1 MQKRKVFV
9 SSGHVEKKNMKK
21 RKKKIG
27 YVIFSPIPLLPAKN
41 SPLKHMQK
49 RVDSLLFYSALKIS
63 YRCLI
68 SQSTFLYLV
77 LKESTPRYFASGF
90 APNKT
95 IAKLKDTTK
104 YTEDNKDVIINKEGS
119 RMLKDG
125 ED

>member
-1 MQKRKVFV
+1 MGMSK
-9 SSGHVEKKNMKK
+9 KKNKKK

-41 SPLKHMQK
+41 KPLKHMKK
-49 RVDSLLFYSALKIS
+49 RVDSLLLYSALKIS
-63 YRCLI
+63 YSLI

-77 LKESTPRYFASGF
+77 LKESTSRYFASGF

-95 IAKLKDTTK
+95 IVKLKDTTPQNIRTIK
-104 YTEDNKDVIINKEGS
+104 KNTKDIIINKEGS
-119 RMLKDG
+119 GMVKDG